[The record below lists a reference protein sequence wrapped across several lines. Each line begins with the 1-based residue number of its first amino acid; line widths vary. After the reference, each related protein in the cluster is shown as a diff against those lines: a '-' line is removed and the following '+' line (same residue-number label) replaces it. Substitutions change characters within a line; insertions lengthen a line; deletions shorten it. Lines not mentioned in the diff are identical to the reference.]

1 MTVEEIEQAFWGK
14 VIGSKHIKQAVYQT
28 LTVFPDDIT
37 QYITKNCWF
46 MGSMD
51 DAYAYAFTGNDLK
64 DQHLIF
70 LSDDLF
76 LQSEE
81 QIHFTIAHE
90 IGHIM
95 LGHKNSVQYKQ
106 SKEEITRQEQQ
117 ADAFAHQYGFFV

>member
-1 MTVEEIEQAFWGK
+1 MTIDEIKNLFKGK
-14 VIGSKHIKQAVYQT
+14 VIGSNTIKQHVYQT
-28 LTVFPDDIT
+28 LRAFPNDIAVFIT
-37 QYITKNCWF
+37 ASCWF
-46 MGSMD
+46 MGSFD

-76 LQSEE
+76 HQNEN

-106 SKEEITRQEQQ
+106 SKDEINQQEKQ
-117 ADAFAHQYGFFV
+117 ADAFARHYGF